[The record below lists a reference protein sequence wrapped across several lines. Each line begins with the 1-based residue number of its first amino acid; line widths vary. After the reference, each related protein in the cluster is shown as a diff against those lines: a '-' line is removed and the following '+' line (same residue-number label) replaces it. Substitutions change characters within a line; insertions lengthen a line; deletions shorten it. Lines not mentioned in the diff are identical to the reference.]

1 MKKLVSLFILA
12 VISIAIPA
20 NAQTAQQTTP
30 APNIHKMQMKKEFE
44 QRLNLSDKQKQ
55 KAKIIH
61 QNGRERMK
69 PVVEQIIEKKK
80 EVENVKLSK
89 MSESAQQ
96 EKIEELNAQ
105 IRELEKQAHEIRKEN
120 SREFENILN
129 KKQKNEL
136 AKMKA
141 EGRAKFEK
149 NHPPRPPFSGLGPN
163 GFFSPKPLFHNP
175 QSDFTSK

>member
-12 VISIAIPA
+12 AISIAVTGGVV
-20 NAQTAQQTTP
+20 TAQEAVSAQST
-30 APNIHKMQMKKEFE
+30 HKQQMKKEFE
-44 QRLNLSDKQKQ
+44 QRLDLSDKQKE
-55 KAKIIH
+55 KAKFIH
-61 QNGRERMK
+61 QKGREQMK
-69 PVVEQIIEKKK
+69 PIVTQIVEKRKEIEA
-80 EVENVKLSK
+80 VKLFRI
-89 MSESAQQ
+89 SERAQQ
-96 EKIEELNAQ
+96 EKIDEINAQ

-163 GFFSPKPLFHNP
+163 GFFSPKPLFQNP